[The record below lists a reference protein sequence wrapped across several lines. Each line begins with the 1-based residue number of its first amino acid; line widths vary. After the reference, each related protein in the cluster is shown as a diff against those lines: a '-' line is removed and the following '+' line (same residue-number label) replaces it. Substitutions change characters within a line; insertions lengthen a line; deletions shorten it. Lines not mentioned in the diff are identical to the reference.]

1 MRVLSSQEA
10 SRTLRRIKR
19 IYTAA
24 PGAPW
29 ETSGGATEAHGSR
42 EDVSLFCSPSP
53 FRKLESK
60 TSPAILCLAPAS
72 LRRTNTSRPSH
83 SRWSPPW
90 ARSAQGR
97 RRCDRGMRSAGEAQ
111 MRPGHAQCGRSTGE
125 TRACAVQARRRCD
138 PGMRSAGEA
147 QVRPGRAQRRRGA
160 GVTQACAVRVRRR

>member
-10 SRTLRRIKR
+10 SQTLRRIKR

-29 ETSGGATEAHGSR
+29 ETAGGATEAHGSH
-42 EDVSLFCSPSP
+42 EDVSPFCSPSP

-90 ARSAQGR
+90 ARSAQ
-97 RRCDRGMRSAGEAQ
+97 
-111 MRPGHAQCGRSTGE
+111 
-125 TRACAVQARRRCD
+125 ARRRCD
-138 PGMRSAGEA
+138 PGMRSAGKA
-147 QVRPGRAQRRRGA
+147 QVRPGMRSAGEAQ
-160 GVTQACAVRVRRR
+160 V